1 LTDKKLKLL
10 VGVERWEDP
19 ITLIVWNEDTWTPF
33 SPPEEEEEE
42 EEEEVEE
49 EPEETRDAEASQ
61 QLLASPADVEA
72 ERARMAEKTHVM
84 EELQVASTT
93 PVDGLTPSRSHLQPP
108 LGYGLFIRCPD
119 IRKQLSRSE

>member
-93 PVDGLTPSRSHLQPP
+93 PVDGLNP
-108 LGYGLFIRCPD
+108 I
-119 IRKQLSRSE
+119 